1 MKNILIALLL
11 LCSLSAQA
19 QFQNL
24 VKATVS
30 SVHDGDGCVVKFD
43 GQAVKTTVR
52 FRRIDAPEI
61 RGYSVV
67 SQPYG
72 RNAGDTLREMIK
84 GKVVLLDT
92 MPGKGSSRD
101 KYGRLL
107 ADIYTADTVSIQ
119 FLMVSKGLAWYA
131 KRDDDPN
138 PKFNTVLYRAE
149 KAARAEEVGL
159 WGSYLTKKGKKARVY
174 TPWWWRKNYS
184 LR

>member
-1 MKNILIALLL
+1 MKKLIIALLFL
-11 LCSLSAQA
+11 PMLASA

-24 VKATVS
+24 IKATVF
-30 SVHDGDGCVVKFD
+30 SVHDGDGCIVKIEGD
-43 GQAVKTTVR
+43 AVKTTIR

-72 RNAGDTLREMIK
+72 RASGDTLRELIK

-101 KYGRLL
+101 KYERLL
-107 ADIYTADTVSIQ
+107 ADIYTADTVSVQ

-131 KRDDDPN
+131 KSDKDPN
-138 PKFNTVLYRAE
+138 QKFNTVLFYAQ
-149 KAARAEEVGL
+149 KAARAEDLGL
-159 WGSYLTKKGKKARVY
+159 WGSYLTKKGKKARIY
-174 TPWWWRKNYS
+174 TPGRWREMYS
-184 LR
+184 IR